1 MNAAFEEASRVAGA
15 GTARTALS
23 ITIPVMAPVVL
34 SVLPLIFTQQWLTR
48 GRRYTTI
55 TGQFQSRRHRLGRWR
70 WPAFALALALTLVV
84 LGVPLAFAV
93 LGTFMKLFGF
103 FNIPDPW
110 TLKNWTTVLADDLF
124 LRSLW
129 NTVVLATG
137 TAVAA

>member
-1 MNAAFEEASRVAGA
+1 
-15 GTARTALS
+15 AL
-23 ITIPVMAPVVL
+23 AVL
-34 SVLPLIFTQQWLTR
+34 VLIAMLPLILAQQWLTR

-70 WPAFALALALTLVV
+70 WPAFALAVALTLVV
-84 LGVPLAFAV
+84 LGVPLVFAV

-110 TLKNWTTVLADDLF
+110 TLKNWKSVLADDLF

-137 TAVAA
+137 TAVAAPPRPSPLP